1 MRAKTLA
8 IGLAAVVLGI
18 ALLIVALWSGLT
30 FQESTYTVNEN
41 QPTTK
46 ALTVGDRVLLTCY
59 SDYSCNGRIESL
71 SDKLTIKIV
80 GGQSLMVPESGNYSL
95 TCLSDGCVFRIRSA
109 TPLTFA
115 IRYTISGLGIL
126 ALIFAVMLF
135 KVSVYS
141 RPGRNF
147 ILVGKHIEC
156 RAKSLRKH
164 VCIVKP
170 VKGIDNLFE
179 IVLDYFVN
187 ELNLKI
193 VNRKENVAILKGQL
207 GGFWKG
213 SASIT
218 AYQLRDGSVESE
230 FSFSG
235 ITAEGALD
243 LEKLAKKMV
252 GLDKKLSRLEH

>member
-1 MRAKTLA
+1 MRAKTLV
-8 IGLAAVVLGI
+8 IGLAIVVLGI
-18 ALLIVALWSGLT
+18 ALLIATLWSGLT
-30 FQESTYTVNEN
+30 FHEYTYTLKEN

-46 ALTVGDRVLLTCY
+46 ALAVGDRVLLNCN
-59 SDYSCNGRIESL
+59 SGYSCNGRIESL
-71 SDKLTIKIV
+71 NDNFTIKVV
-80 GGQSLMVPESGNYSL
+80 GGHSLMVPETGNYSL
-95 TCLSDGCVFRIRSA
+95 TCLSGVCVFHIESA
-109 TPLTFA
+109 TLLTLA
-115 IRYTISGLGIL
+115 LRYAVSGLGIL

-135 KVSVYS
+135 KASIYS

-164 VCIVKP
+164 VCVIKP
-170 VKGIDNLFE
+170 VKGIESLFN
-179 IVLDYFVN
+179 IVLDYFVK

-193 VNRKENVAILKGQL
+193 INRKENVAILKGQL
-207 GGFWKG
+207 GEFWKG

-230 FSFSG
+230 FTFSG

-252 GLDKKLSRLEH
+252 DLDKKLSRLER